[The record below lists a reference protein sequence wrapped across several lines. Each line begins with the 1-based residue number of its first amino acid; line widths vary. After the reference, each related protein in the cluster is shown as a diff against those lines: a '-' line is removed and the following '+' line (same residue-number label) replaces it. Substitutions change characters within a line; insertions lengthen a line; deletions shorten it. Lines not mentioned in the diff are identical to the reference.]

1 MSEIFNIV
9 LLKPNQPSIIYKFGD
24 VKKGKSLKKNKYNFR
39 FTGMIQYN
47 E

>member
-24 VKKGKSLKKNKYNFR
+24 VKKGKSLKKKTN
-39 FTGMIQYN
+39 TISDLQG
-47 E
+47 